1 MPEVKPPDKGEE
13 KREEKPDEK
22 KDQKNGN
29 GGRLRLGGAVF
40 LVLILIAGFFWLRSR
55 GKESTDD
62 AQVDGH
68 ITQIA
73 PRVGGTIVKV
83 HVTNNQ
89 SVKAGDVLVEIDPR
103 DYQIAVDRAKAEL
116 ADAVATA
123 AAARTGVPIARV
135 ETAAGVNTASGGVE
149 QAEAAVTGAERQIQ
163 VAQADLV
170 SAQAHLREKEAT
182 AIRAA
187 RDVDRLRGLVEKDEI
202 SKQQFD
208 AAVAQADSARAA
220 ADAAKSDVTA
230 AQGNITVAEQRAVS
244 ARGAASQARAG
255 LANARTAPQQL
266 QVTEARASS
275 AEARVRQA
283 DAALRQAELNLEHTT
298 VRAPSTGVVSR
309 KSVEQG
315 QVVQPGQPL
324 LALVDLSDV
333 WVTANFKES
342 QLAKMRPG
350 QKATVDVDALGG
362 QAFEGHVDSIAAA
375 TGAKFSLLPPE
386 NATGNYV
393 KVVQRI
399 PVRIS
404 LEPGQ
409 DPEHRLRPGM
419 SVTPTVSVR

>member
-1 MPEVKPPDKGEE
+1 MPD
-13 KREEKPDEK
+13 EKPDPKPEEK
-22 KDQKNGN
+22 NGKPQGN
-29 GGRLRLGGAVF
+29 GGRWRIGGVV
-40 LVLILIAGFFWLRSR
+40 LVVLILIAGFFWLRSR
-55 GKESTDD
+55 GKEATDD

-73 PRVGGTIVKV
+73 PRVGGTVVKV
-83 HVTNNQ
+83 HINNNQ
-89 SVKAGDVLVEIDPR
+89 AVKVGDVLVEIDPR

-123 AAARTGVPIARV
+123 SGARTSVPIARV
-135 ETAAGVNTASGGVE
+135 ETTSGVSTASGGVQ
-149 QAEAAVTGAERQIQ
+149 QAEAAVAGADHEIQ
-163 VAQADLV
+163 VAQADLL
-170 SAQAHLREKEAT
+170 SAQAHQREKEAT
-182 AIRAA
+182 AVRAA
-187 RDVDRLRGLVEKDEI
+187 RDVERLRGLVEKDEI

-208 AAVAQADSARAA
+208 AAVAASDSARAA
-220 ADAAKSDVTA
+220 ADAAKSDITA
-230 AQGNITVAEQRAVS
+230 AQGNITVAQQRAAA

-255 LANARTAPQQL
+255 LANAQTAPQQL
-266 QVTEARASS
+266 QVTEARATS
-275 AEARVRQA
+275 ADARVRLA
-283 DAALRQAELNLEHTT
+283 EAALRQAELNLEHTT
-298 VRAPSTGVVSR
+298 VKAPSDGIVSR
-309 KSVEQG
+309 KSVEPG
-315 QVVQPGQPL
+315 QVIQPGQPL
-324 LALVDLSDV
+324 LALVNLNDV

-362 QAFEGHVDSIAAA
+362 KEFQGHIESIAAA

-399 PVRIS
+399 PVRIF

-409 DPEHRLRPGM
+409 DPDHLLRPGM

>member
-1 MPEVKPPDKGEE
+1 MPEENE
-13 KREEKPDEK
+13 A
-22 KDQKNGN
+22 QKNAKAPGN
-29 GGRLRLGGAVF
+29 GGRWRLGGILF

-73 PRVGGTIVKV
+73 PRVGGTVAKV

-89 SVKAGDVLVEIDPR
+89 PVKAGDVLIEIDPR

-116 ADAVATA
+116 ADVVATA
-123 AAARTGVPIARV
+123 AAARTGVPIARI
-135 ETAAGVNTASGGVE
+135 EAASGVSTASGGVQ
-149 QAEAAVTGAERQIQ
+149 QAEATVIGADREIQ

-182 AIRAA
+182 ATRTA
-187 RDVDRLRGLVEKDEI
+187 RDVERLRGLVEKDEI

-208 AAVAQADSARAA
+208 AAVALADSARAA
-220 ADAAKSDVTA
+220 ADAAKSDVTG
-230 AQGNITVAEQRAVS
+230 AQGSITVAEQRAAS

-266 QVTEARASS
+266 QVTEARATS
-275 AEARVRQA
+275 ADARVRQA
-283 DAALRQAELNLEHTT
+283 EAALQQAELNLEHAT
-298 VRAPSTGVVSR
+298 VKAPTAGVVSR

-324 LALVDLSDV
+324 LALVDLNDV

-362 QAFEGHVDSIAAA
+362 KEFAGHIDSIAAA

-399 PVRIS
+399 PVRIA

-409 DPEHRLRPGM
+409 DPEHLLRPGM

>member
-1 MPEVKPPDKGEE
+1 MP
-13 KREEKPDEK
+13 EEKPDPKPEEK
-22 KDQKNGN
+22 NEKPQGN
-29 GGRLRLGGAVF
+29 GGRWRIGGIVL
-40 LVLILIAGFFWLRSR
+40 LVLILMAGFFWLRSR
-55 GKESTDD
+55 GKEATDD

-73 PRVGGTIVKV
+73 PRVGGTVAKV
-83 HVTNNQ
+83 HVSNNQ
-89 SVKAGDVLVEIDPR
+89 AVKAGDVLVEIDPR

-123 AAARTGVPIARV
+123 SGARTSVPIARV
-135 ETAAGVNTASGGVE
+135 ETASDVSTASGGVE
-149 QAEAAVTGAERQIQ
+149 QAEASVAGADHEIQ

-170 SAQAHLREKEAT
+170 SAQAHQREKEAT
-182 AIRAA
+182 AVRAA
-187 RDVDRLRGLVEKDEI
+187 RDVERLRGLVEKDEI

-208 AAVAQADSARAA
+208 AAVATSDSARAA
-220 ADAAKSDVTA
+220 ADAAKSDITA
-230 AQGNITVAEQRAVS
+230 AQGGITVAQQRAAA

-266 QVTEARASS
+266 QVAEARATS
-275 AEARVRQA
+275 ADARVRQA
-283 DAALRQAELNLEHTT
+283 EAALRQAELNLEHTT
-298 VRAPSTGVVSR
+298 VKAPSDGVVSR
-309 KSVEQG
+309 KSVELG
-315 QVVQPGQPL
+315 QVIQPGQPL

-362 QAFEGHVDSIAAA
+362 KEFQGHIESIAAA

-399 PVRIS
+399 PVKIS

-409 DPEHRLRPGM
+409 DPDHLLRPGM